1 MAIDTSR
8 PAIVAVP
15 RLELR
20 DSVTAALRELIFTGA
35 FATGERLVETELA
48 ERFGTS
54 RGPVRDAFAELEQVG
69 LLTSG
74 RGKGTYVRE
83 LTTVDVDELYTL
95 RQSLE
100 TLAVRRAV
108 ERLGETVVDELN
120 SHVTAME
127 EAFAA
132 DDPVAAASADMAFHR
147 TILEG
152 ADHSRL
158 LVAWERL
165 ADQTRLLMQAL
176 SQILPEQRLGGLD
189 HGPIVRA
196 FETGNSAA
204 AEAAIGDH
212 LDQARSIVMQS
223 FAARDAA
230 SDLSD

>member
-1 MAIDTSR
+1 MVIDTSR
-8 PAIVAVP
+8 SAIVAVP

-108 ERLGETVVDELN
+108 ERLGERAVDQLAH
-120 SHVTAME
+120 HVSDME
-127 EAFAA
+127 TAFATG
-132 DDPVAAASADMAFHR
+132 DSVAAASADMAFHR

-152 ADHSRL
+152 ADHGRL

-165 ADQTRLLMQAL
+165 ADQTRLLMQTL
-176 SQILPEQRLGGLD
+176 SQILPEQRLAGVD
-189 HGPIVRA
+189 HAPIVAA
-196 FETGNSAA
+196 FETGEPAV
-204 AEAAIGDH
+204 AERAIAEH
-212 LDQARSIVMQS
+212 LDQARSIVMRS
-223 FAARDAA
+223 IADRDAV
-230 SDLSD
+230 SD